1 MKILFQG
8 DSITDGNRGRT
19 DDPNHIMGHG
29 FAFSIASRL
38 GAKYPAKFEFIN
50 KGNSGDDVLKL
61 FARWR
66 LDAVLLK
73 PDLVSILIGTND
85 INIENP
91 PSRFETIYRMLL
103 DDLPDSRFILCE
115 PFRFR
120 NNEDDRLW
128 KKRSDLLEKYQQA
141 VRRIA
146 ADYHAV
152 FVPLQNIFEEAF
164 QRVSQ
169 SYWIWDGVH
178 PTVAGHELITMAWLR
193 AIEDILVKDRK

>member
-50 KGNSGDDVLKL
+50 KGNSGDEVLKL
-61 FARWR
+61 LARWR

-120 NNEDDRLW
+120 IMKMTVSGKNVLICLKNINRLCAGSPLIIMQFLYRC
-128 KKRSDLLEKYQQA
+128 KTFL
-141 VRRIA
+141 RRHSNG
-146 ADYHAV
+146 YHNLTG
-152 FVPLQNIFEEAF
+152 F
-164 QRVSQ
+164 
-169 SYWIWDGVH
+169 G
-178 PTVAGHELITMAWLR
+178 MAYTR
-193 AIEDILVKDRK
+193 Q

>member
-1 MKILFQG
+1 MRILFQG

-38 GAKYPAKFEFIN
+38 GAEYPLKFEFVN
-50 KGNSGDDVLKL
+50 KGNSGDDVLRL
-61 FARWR
+61 LARWR
-66 LDAVLLK
+66 SDAVLLK
-73 PDLVSILIGTND
+73 PDLASILIGTND

-91 PSRFETIYRMLL
+91 PSRFETVYRMLL
-103 DDLPDSRFILCE
+103 DDLPDTRFILCE

-120 NNEDDRLW
+120 KDEDGLLW
-128 KKRSDLLEKYQQA
+128 KKRVGLLEAYQQT

-146 ADYHAV
+146 ADYQAV
-152 FVPLQNIFEEAF
+152 FLPLQNIFEEAF
-164 QRVSQ
+164 RKAPQ

-178 PTVAGHELITMAWLR
+178 PTVAGHELIVRTWLH
-193 AIEDILVKDRK
+193 AAEDLLLKH